1 MQSKYFYDTNIF
13 IYYFN
18 DENAVQLY
26 FDEDFITKNEIY
38 FSVINEI
45 ELLSFPKITSEEIT
59 AIKNCLF
66 AFNKIFLTDSIVN
79 KTIELKKNYNLGIG
93 DAIIAASA
101 LDCNAFLVTRNEK
114 DFSKIHNL
122 KIINPFNIDE
132 IY

>member
-18 DENAVQLY
+18 DEDAVQFY

-59 AIKNCLF
+59 AIKKLPFCIQQNLF
-66 AFNKIFLTDSIVN
+66 N
-79 KTIELKKNYNLGIG
+79 
-93 DAIIAASA
+93 
-101 LDCNAFLVTRNEK
+101 
-114 DFSKIHNL
+114 
-122 KIINPFNIDE
+122 
-132 IY
+132 